1 MFESLAAL
9 DALDAPAALAFAVDR
24 RRTADRAEAEL
35 LAVAAHW
42 ADLHA
47 VLPGGA
53 ADGIPL
59 DGMQRLVPLAGD
71 GAPGVAEFAPA
82 ELGAALGMTTYA
94 AQRLVGD
101 ALELRHRLPRLW
113 ARVHDLDAPH
123 PLQAWRARRI
133 AEQTTC
139 LSQRAADAVDREV
152 APVAHKIG
160 IGRTMQLVEAA
171 MIRFDPEEAGR
182 RAKATAEQRGVW
194 LDQRATS
201 GTRGIRIEADAL
213 DASAFDAA
221 VAAIA
226 EALAAQGDTDR
237 LQVRR
242 AKAVGYLADP
252 DTASALLG
260 DSRAVPARRRTRVTL
275 YVHLAEGA
283 LHGVSNQVGRAE
295 GLGPVTV
302 EQIRSWVGRADVRIT
317 PVRDLAD
324 ATSVDGYETPYRT
337 TEIVLLRNPCCP
349 FPWCDNLSRTKD
361 MEHIAAYVPPDDGG
375 PPGQTA
381 ADKLAGVCRRH
392 HRLKTFGGWTYSMPE
407 PGLYL
412 WRSPTGRRYLVD
424 HTGTTPLADAG

>member
-1 MFESLAAL
+1 MFDNHSGL
-9 DALDAPAALAFAVDR
+9 DSAAALAFAASR

-59 DGMQRLVPLAGD
+59 DGMQRMVPLAGD
-71 GAPGVAEFAPA
+71 GTPEVAEFAPA

-113 ARVHDLDAPH
+113 ARVHDHEAPH
-123 PLQAWRARRI
+123 PLQVWRARRI

-139 LSQRAADAVDREV
+139 LCEEAAAAVDAEV

-171 MIRFDPEEAGR
+171 MIRFDPEEAER
-182 RAKATAEQRGVW
+182 RARSAAEQRGVW
-194 LDQRATS
+194 LDRRAVS

-226 EALAAQGDTDR
+226 EALAEQGDTDL

-252 DTASALLG
+252 DSASALLG
-260 DSRAVPARRRTRVTL
+260 RSGSGLDRRRSRVTL
-275 YVHLAEGA
+275 YVHLSEDAVRDDRG
-283 LHGVSNQVGRAE
+283 HVGRVE

-302 EQIRSWVGRADVRIT
+302 GQIRAWVGNADVRIT

-324 ATSVDGYETPYRT
+324 TTSVDGYETPERT

-361 MEHIAAYVPPDDGG
+361 MEHIVPYVPPDDGG

-392 HRLKTFGGWTYSMPE
+392 HRLKTHGGWTYSMPE